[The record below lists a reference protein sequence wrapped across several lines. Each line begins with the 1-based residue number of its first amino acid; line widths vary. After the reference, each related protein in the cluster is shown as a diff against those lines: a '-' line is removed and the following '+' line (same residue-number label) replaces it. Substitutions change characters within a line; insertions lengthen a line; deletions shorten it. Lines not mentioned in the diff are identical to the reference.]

1 MIQLQIIFGLLST
14 ILSGNMPFLLR
25 CQPRGPQQR
34 RKREA
39 FKAIESGLSD
49 RLFRRVYRMNKIS
62 FQRLYATLQPE
73 LDAVFFPKGGGER
86 GMNSP
91 YNIGTKLRLSMA
103 LRYFAGGC
111 PYDIMQVHGVSHVSV
126 YASVWG
132 VIDAINMNKE
142 LGYCFPNHEQQREIA
157 AGFHRRSGAGFDKVV
172 GAIDGLVICTLM
184 PSLAECNDMNCGQVR
199 L

>member
-1 MIQLQIIFGLLST
+1 
-14 ILSGNMPFLLR
+14 MPFLQW
-25 CQPRGPQQR
+25 CQSRGPQLQ
-34 RKREA
+34 RKRVA

-49 RLFRRVYRMNKIS
+49 RLFQRVYRMNKIA
-62 FQRLYATLQPE
+62 FQRLYTILQPE

-91 YNIGTKLRLSMA
+91 YNICKKSRLSMA
-103 LRYFAGGC
+103 LRFFAGGS
-111 PYDIMQVHGVSHVSV
+111 PYDIMLVHGISLVSV

-142 LGYCFPNHEQQREIA
+142 LGYCFQNHKQQREIA
-157 AGFHRRSGAGFDKVV
+157 AGFHRRSSAGFDKVV

-184 PSLAECNDMNCGQVR
+184 PSLSECNAIKCGQVR